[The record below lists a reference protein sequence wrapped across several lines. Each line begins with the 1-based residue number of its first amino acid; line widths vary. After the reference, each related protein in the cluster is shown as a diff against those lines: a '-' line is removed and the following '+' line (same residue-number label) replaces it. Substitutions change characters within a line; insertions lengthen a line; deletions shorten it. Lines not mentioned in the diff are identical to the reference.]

1 MIHKNPRR
9 IAMSTN
15 PDPALYNLVGKHVLV
30 KDCPMVPQ
38 LIRGYSGVATDVYIR
53 DDQVPFYHVKL
64 DVVQANGHMTDFV
77 KRLNEKCKGQN
88 GNYLVRTAHV
98 VQNPTPTPSITDKE
112 ASDMFNEFRDVI
124 GQAMDEFPGNSPVD
138 RDTRYLQYMP
148 RMMAIFQRTM
158 KRSGVSLSDDE
169 LRVALA
175 DLAESDGNTQ
185 LSAVIKKLVP
195 LPQ

>member
-1 MIHKNPRR
+1 
-9 IAMSTN
+9 MSTS
-15 PDPALYNLVGKHVLV
+15 PYPALYNLVDKHVLIM
-30 KDCPMVPQ
+30 DCPMVPQ

-64 DVVQANGHMTDFV
+64 DVVQANDHMTDFV
-77 KRLNEKCKGQN
+77 KRLNKKYKDQN
-88 GNYLVRTAHV
+88 GKYLVRTAHV
-98 VQNPTPTPSITDKE
+98 VQTPTPTPTPSITDKE
-112 ASDMFNEFRDVI
+112 ALDMFNEFRDVI

-148 RMMAIFQRTM
+148 RMMAIFQKTM

-169 LRVALA
+169 IRVALA

-185 LSAVIKKLVP
+185 LSTVIKKLVR
-195 LPQ
+195 LAQ